1 VIVVVKSIVLGCDRI
16 HSNTLADGVGR
27 KGSDSTFVSKTII

>member
-1 VIVVVKSIVLGCDRI
+1 MVVVKSTVLGCDRI
-16 HSNTLADGVGR
+16 QSSTLADGVGR